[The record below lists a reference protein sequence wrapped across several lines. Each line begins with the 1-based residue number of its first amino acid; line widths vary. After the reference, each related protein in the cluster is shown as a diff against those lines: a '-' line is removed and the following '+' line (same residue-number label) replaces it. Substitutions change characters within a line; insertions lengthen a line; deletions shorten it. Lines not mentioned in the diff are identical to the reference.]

1 LVMISRTGEKL
12 IFGLVLLCG
21 PAVGLAISPSYSSD
35 PINVPK
41 FFLLTLFAM
50 TILGVALSQVHNF
63 THGLNRWFLIL
74 ATVFLVQMTLVLLIA
89 DAPFNQ
95 QLYGINGRNTGVLA
109 YFALISLAIGASLIA
124 KTSYIE
130 KIIYAF
136 LGTGLL
142 TIGYG
147 FIQSSGNDPVKWNN
161 PYNSMLGFLGN
172 PNFSSSFLGMTSVAA
187 VALGLKMGIRIYL
200 RISLIIYVLLAL
212 YLIIKSQSQQGI
224 LVFAAGTAIVLFL
237 YVRSHSIL
245 SKPVYKF
252 SYLGLGSIAG
262 IIVIMGTLSH
272 GPLGDI
278 LYKASVRQRGFYWNA
293 AWEMMTSN
301 PFFGIGMDSFGDWYF
316 PLRSANAAFHTPLI
330 QSNSAHSIFLDLG
343 SGGGVPLFLINIA
356 LVAITFIAGLKYLIR
371 NKEFNWAFAAIFGTW
386 ISYQAQS
393 VISIN
398 QLGVGVWGWTLMGL
412 IVGMEFN
419 SRNKSVEVEK
429 TNSPNRGR
437 IVRKTKEK
445 SLLSS
450 PQSLG
455 AVVGLAFG
463 LMLALPYFNADH
475 NYRAATATA
484 DAQTLVDAAL
494 AHPEDLVRTLT
505 AANALSDSN
514 IPDKALYLARHVV
527 QENPDYHKAWQLIFK
542 LEPLG
547 SQARLEAMAK
557 LNALNPQVPPL
568 KE

>member
-1 LVMISRTGEKL
+1 MGMISRTGEKL

-21 PAVGLAISPSYSSD
+21 PAVGLAISPTYSSD

-41 FFLLTLFAM
+41 FFILVLFAM
-50 TILGVALSQVHNF
+50 TILGASLSQVRNF
-63 THGLNRWFLIL
+63 SRGLNKWFLIIVT
-74 ATVFLVQMTLVLLIA
+74 AFLIQMSLVLLIA

-95 QLYGINGRNTGVLA
+95 QFYGINGRNTGALA
-109 YFALISLAIGASLIA
+109 YFALISVAIGASLIA
-124 KTSYIE
+124 KTSYVE
-130 KIIYAF
+130 KIVYAL

-147 FIQSSGNDPVKWNN
+147 FLQSTGNDPVKWNN
-161 PYNSMLGFLGN
+161 PYNSILGFLGN

-187 VALGLKMGIRIYL
+187 VAIGLKLKAQIYL
-200 RISLIIYVLLAL
+200 RMSSVIYVLLSL
-212 YLIIKSQSQQGI
+212 YLIIKSQSQQGV

-237 YVRSHSIL
+237 YINSHSIL
-245 SKPVYKF
+245 SKPIFKF
-252 SYLGLGSIAG
+252 TYLGLGSLAG
-262 IIVIMGTLSH
+262 IIVVMGTLSH

-278 LYKASVRQRGFYWNA
+278 LYKVSVRQRGFYWKA
-293 AWEMMTSN
+293 ALEMMTSN
-301 PFFGIGMDSFGDWYF
+301 PFFGVGIDSFGDWYF

-343 SGGGVPLFLINIA
+343 SGGGFPLYLIYIS
-356 LVAITFIAGLKYLIR
+356 LVILTFIAGVKYLIR

-412 IVGMEFN
+412 IIGMEFN
-419 SRNKSVEVEK
+419 SRTKSPEAEAI
-429 TNSPNRGR
+429 NSQNRGR
-437 IVRKTKEK
+437 IVRKPKEK
-445 SLLSS
+445 SLFAST
-450 PQSLG
+450 QTLG
-455 AVVGLAFG
+455 AIIGLVFG
-463 LMLALPYFNADH
+463 LLIALPYFNADH

-505 AANALSDSN
+505 AAYALADSN
-514 IPDKALYLARHVV
+514 INDRALALARHVV
-527 QENPDYHKAWQLIFK
+527 QENPNYHKAWQLIFK
-542 LEPLG
+542 LEPMG
-547 SQARLEAMAK
+547 SPEKLEAMAK
-557 LNALNPQVPPL
+557 LNKLNPKVPPL
-568 KE
+568 KK